1 LGWSV
6 SQTLSLRRQLTPRL
20 SQQTELPSPSEVKN
34 TVQDKV
40 SNLSLFQ
47 RFSQLGKRFGGSATA
62 AKDRLQQNL
71 SGEPQR
77 PSQNA
82 PAPQPA
88 QNNSKVQIIDKRT
101 PIPEQ
106 PANTAA
112 TEQLTTDTESAI
124 ESVPEMIR
132 PNPPVPDEL
141 VQSARESAAAEEP
154 RQVKEEPLG
163 AELTV
168 NTNQPAGPD
177 MPGPSGKEGTSV
189 EEIAPEVE
197 LAPPSEPLG
206 SGDPADR
213 QNPPPPPVA
222 MEAVPI
228 EMPQTA
234 PSPPSESESTPE
246 NNVPEPIRPHAPD
259 PELIETAIRD
269 AEEKH
274 VEASPPDTETPEN
287 PSPS

>member
-1 LGWSV
+1 MLAYVLALAVGFGSLAIYMAAFFFPEVHRKNDFIWSGVGLFYALVLWVCAGRITGGILLGQFAGVALLGWSV
-6 SQTLSLRRQLTPRL
+6 SQTLSLRRQLTPRV
-20 SQQTELPSPSEVKN
+20 SQQTELPSPKEIKN

-40 SNLSLFQ
+40 SNLSLFE
-47 RFSQLGKRFGGSATA
+47 RFSQLGKRFGGSAGA

-82 PAPQPA
+82 SASQPA
-88 QNNSKVQIIDKRT
+88 QNNSRVQVIDKRT

-124 ESVPEMIR
+124 ESVPQMIR

-141 VQSARESAAAEEP
+141 VQSALESVADEE
-154 RQVKEEPLG
+154 
-163 AELTV
+163 T
-168 NTNQPAGPD
+168 T
-177 MPGPSGKEGTSV
+177 
-189 EEIAPEVE
+189 
-197 LAPPSEPLG
+197 
-206 SGDPADR
+206 
-213 QNPPPPPVA
+213 
-222 MEAVPI
+222 AVPI
-228 EMPQTA
+228 EMTQTA
-234 PSPPSESESTPE
+234 PSPPSESGSNPESDLPKLT
-246 NNVPEPIRPHAPD
+246 RPHTPD
-259 PELIETAIRD
+259 PELIEAAVRD

-274 VEASPPDTETPEN
+274 LEASPPDTETPEN

>member
-1 LGWSV
+1 MLAYILALAVGLGSLAIYMAAFFFPEVHRKNDFIWSGVGLFYALVLWVCAGRITGGVLLGQFAGIALLGWSV

-47 RFSQLGKRFGGSATA
+47 RFSQLRQQFGGSATA

-71 SGEPQR
+71 SGDPQR

-82 PAPQPA
+82 SASQPA
-88 QNNSKVQIIDKRT
+88 QNNSRVQVIDKRT

-141 VQSARESAAAEEP
+141 VQSARESAAAEE
-154 RQVKEEPLG
+154 
-163 AELTV
+163 T
-168 NTNQPAGPD
+168 T
-177 MPGPSGKEGTSV
+177 
-189 EEIAPEVE
+189 
-197 LAPPSEPLG
+197 
-206 SGDPADR
+206 
-213 QNPPPPPVA
+213 
-222 MEAVPI
+222 AVPI

-234 PSPPSESESTPE
+234 PSPLSESESTPE
-246 NNVPEPIRPHAPD
+246 SDLPEPIRPHAPD
-259 PELIETAIRD
+259 PELIQAAVRD

-274 VEASPPDTETPEN
+274 LEASPPDTETPEN